1 MEIARG
7 RGPVPPLASAPRR
20 LAVGAEPQTV
30 FAASVRKLAKI
41 GIGRSRFRDVQQSAQ
56 NSARAAASDQAPSSG
71 IAR

>member
-1 MEIARG
+1 MTVYAT
-7 RGPVPPLASAPRR
+7 R
-20 LAVGAEPQTV
+20 LG
-30 FAASVRKLAKI
+30 KLAKI